1 EYNYYYINSDGTF
14 FDPFWG
20 SGYDHGHICPSAD
33 RQYSK
38 EANRQTFFLTNMQPQ
53 RNVFNAGIWAEMEQ
67 QVRDW
72 NRNNFRDT
80 LYVCKGGTIDKSDHI
95 WRTLANGLLVPKY
108 FFMAVLCKNA
118 SGYKALGFWIE
129 HKDTDDYPRNT
140 MGNYSLNPY
149 VVNISELET
158 LTGIDFFCNLD
169 DETEEHV
176 ETLDPKNIIT
186 SWGVK

>member
-1 EYNYYYINSDGTF
+1 
-14 FDPFWG
+14 
-20 SGYDHGHICPSAD
+20 
-33 RQYSK
+33 
-38 EANRQTFFLTNMQPQ
+38 MQPQ
-53 RNVFNAGIWAEMEQ
+53 RNIFNAGVWADMEQ
-67 QVRDW
+67 QVRNW
-72 NRNNFRDT
+72 NRFNFRDT

-129 HKDTDDYPRNT
+129 HKDTDDYPRDA
-140 MGNYSLNPY
+140 MGNRTLTPY
-149 VVNISELET
+149 VVNIRELET

-169 DETEEHV
+169 DDTEERV
-176 ETLDPKNIIT
+176 ETLNPENIKT